1 MTSSLKHPPKNT
13 ANGRYLLQSPSFTS
27 EETEANLR
35 KVRQLV
41 RNGAKDRARTWEQPH
56 GAPRSDPPSAG
67 HQGQQP
73 GPRQPRQP
81 WDGRE
86 HILWGPRGVGGI
98 AEEGPGW
105 HTWTCHLQG
114 FPTQAGA
121 PPPPTRSHAG
131 IAAPPWSG
139 RRHSRASEGHW
150 APAPH
155 KSPWPLPTADGRGHR
170 PPFGRRPG
178 RPLGPQHLEHA
189 SAHFMAPA
197 PKAPTKSGAST
208 LFGPLCPQPWEIKN
222 IKINYEKSEE
232 IKTQP
237 VNNLSSR
244 EWEG

>member
-121 PPPPTRSHAG
+121 PPPP
-131 IAAPPWSG
+131 
-139 RRHSRASEGHW
+139 
-150 APAPH
+150 
-155 KSPWPLPTADGRGHR
+155 
-170 PPFGRRPG
+170 
-178 RPLGPQHLEHA
+178 LGPTLGLPPHRGQAAGTAGQAKAIGHQH
-189 SAHFMAPA
+189 
-197 PKAPTKSGAST
+197 PTRVP
-208 LFGPLCPQPWEIKN
+208 GPCPLLTAEDTGLRLAGDPGD
-222 IKINYEKSEE
+222 
-232 IKTQP
+232 P
-237 VNNLSSR
+237 
-244 EWEG
+244 